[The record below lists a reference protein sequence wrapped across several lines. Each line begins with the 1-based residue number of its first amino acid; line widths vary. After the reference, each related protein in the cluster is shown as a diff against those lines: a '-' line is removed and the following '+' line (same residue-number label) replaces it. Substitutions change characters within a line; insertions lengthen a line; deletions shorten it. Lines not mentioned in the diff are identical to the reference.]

1 VITSGIVR
9 SYAADQLRLD
19 TDITDSKVTIG
30 AVIHLVGGPG
40 GGQSTTVLSYDADTQ
55 TATVDSQVLT
65 NITAGSTIYSVGALA
80 ADDYLASSA
89 VTAGSAGAVS
99 GVLHMQDSQFA
110 TGTRSFR
117 LTDSEADVVADAT
130 SSADTNYTSSG
141 LAVVDQFTSATTRT
155 IGVNTQGTSG
165 SRTSTSTE
173 VSASVETNRESVE
186 GSWYDPLAQ
195 TIMVNGNAYSQ
206 GVFVSSVDLCFSTK
220 PADDIPVFVEL
231 RPVVNGYPSSRNILP
246 CAAGS
251 GRAIA
256 SHRMADVSTTTAPDF
271 DTASTFTRF
280 VFPALVHLKGG
291 TEYAIVIHSNSDE
304 YKVYTAELGGAL
316 IGTDQ
321 KVSKQPYA
329 GSFFKSQNASTWT
342 ESPFEDL
349 MFRVNRATWAVG
361 TTDANGVFTAAANTS
376 TLVMRASQPRTNTAI
391 DRLVFYPHEVVFPNT
406 TSTAYTLSLKPE
418 LSGSPGTMGGVA
430 VTYTTAPQ
438 ESYALNTRSL
448 IQGYATVNSS
458 GSYVTG
464 VYPSHANNE
473 PSGTKRTSGT
483 TANTIDAVITLTTT
497 STDVAPFI
505 DLKKINVLGI
515 KHLINNLGLTAN
527 QFSVTNPSK
536 GYPPHTKTGTVTTLS
551 TSNVVTGVGTYFTGT
566 DPHGKTANG
575 SANTLVVGESVV
587 IDGNMAMV
595 VSSITSDTQFV
606 ATAVAPE
613 SRSGKTY
620 GIYDHI
626 TLTVSD
632 SPTENGAIGYAVVN
646 ATSTTDVTGTITSVE
661 LSANGSGYTGTPTV
675 TLATYGLTG
684 TVENSASSTALVG
697 TGTFFD
703 VDLEVG
709 NVILMNG
716 SVEATVNSVTNATHL
731 TVTSALSAAVGSS
744 NTYALSGNTG
754 AILYHGEDYQSGGP
768 ALTRYFTKPVN
779 LATGFDACDLTVYFD
794 AIRPNGSNFYVY
806 YKILPGTADNARL
819 DDQSWRLMVQE
830 TSDAQISDAQYHAF
844 EFRTTSGCAADSS
857 TDTTDKFRMFAI
869 KVVMATKDTTYVPT
883 IKNFRAIAL
892 DA

>member
-1 VITSGIVR
+1 MFVVKPLTGTVTSTSGSKTLTGTSTEFDFEAIDGQMWRITSGVTTFDRFLSTTASNTSATLVDTAPSSLSEATVSTMTPVTVAGVTSRVSSANTEQTEVTVKVVRAKRDVDNDEVHPYDIVAGSLRPEKNVKDASSASAGATLVVSVTGRNTTASNMTVNTAVITSGVVR

-19 TDITDSKVTIG
+19 TDITNSKVTIG
-30 AVIHLVGGPG
+30 AVIHFVGGPG
-40 GGQSTTVLSYDADTQ
+40 AGQSATVQSYDADTQ

-89 VTAGSAGAVS
+89 VTAGGAGTVS
-99 GVLHMQDSQFA
+99 GVLHIQDSQFA

-130 SSADTNYTSSG
+130 SSADANYTSSG
-141 LAVVDQFTSATTRT
+141 LAVVDQFTSATSRT

-165 SRTSTSTE
+165 SRTSTE
-173 VSASVETNRESVE
+173 VSTSSVEVSGRVVTE
-186 GSWYDPLAQ
+186 GNWYDPLAQ
-195 TIMVNGNAYSQ
+195 TIMVNGSAYPQ
-206 GVFVSSVDLCFSTK
+206 GVFVSSVDLCFSAK

-251 GRAIA
+251 GQAVA
-256 SHRMADVSTTTAPDF
+256 SHRMADVNTTTAPDF

-291 TEYAIVIHSNSDE
+291 TEYAIVVHSNSDE

-329 GSFFKSQNASTWT
+329 GAFFKSQNASTWT

-361 TTDANGVFTAAANTS
+361 DGANTS
-376 TLVMRASQPRTNTAI
+376 TLVMRAAQPVTNTAI

-418 LSGSPGTMGGVA
+418 LAGSPGTMGGVA

-438 ESYALNTRSL
+438 ETYALNTRSL

-464 VYPSHANNE
+464 VYPSFANNE
-473 PSGTKRTSGT
+473 PSGTKRTGGA
-483 TANTIDAVITLTTT
+483 TANTIDALITLTTT
-497 STDVAPFI
+497 SADVAPFI

-536 GYPPHTKTGTVTTLS
+536 GYPPHTKTGTVTTSS
-551 TSNVVTGVGTYFTGT
+551 TSKVVTGTGTYFTGS
-566 DPHGKTANG
+566 DPHGLTANG
-575 SANTLVVGESVV
+575 SSDTLVVGESVV

-595 VSSITSDTQFV
+595 VESITSNTEFV
-606 ATAVAPE
+606 ATTTAPD
-613 SRSGKTY
+613 SR
-620 GIYDHI
+620 
-626 TLTVSD
+626 
-632 SPTENGAIGYAVVN
+632 
-646 ATSTTDVTGTITSVE
+646 
-661 LSANGSGYTGTPTV
+661 
-675 TLATYGLTG
+675 
-684 TVENSASSTALVG
+684 
-697 TGTFFD
+697 
-703 VDLEVG
+703 
-709 NVILMNG
+709 
-716 SVEATVNSVTNATHL
+716 
-731 TVTSALSAAVGSS
+731 
-744 NTYALSGNTG
+744 
-754 AILYHGEDYQSGGP
+754 
-768 ALTRYFTKPVN
+768 
-779 LATGFDACDLTVYFD
+779 
-794 AIRPNGSNFYVY
+794 
-806 YKILPGTADNARL
+806 
-819 DDQSWRLMVQE
+819 
-830 TSDAQISDAQYHAF
+830 
-844 EFRTTSGCAADSS
+844 
-857 TDTTDKFRMFAI
+857 TDKPYAMSH
-869 KVVMATKDTTYVPT
+869 
-883 IKNFRAIAL
+883 
-892 DA
+892 